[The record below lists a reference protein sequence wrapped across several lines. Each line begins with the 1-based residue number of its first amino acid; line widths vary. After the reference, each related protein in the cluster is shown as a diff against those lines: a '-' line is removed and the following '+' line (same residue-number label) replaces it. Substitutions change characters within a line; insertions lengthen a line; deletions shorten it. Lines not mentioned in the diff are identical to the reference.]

1 METPSKNRGR
11 KISKVTTTALQ
22 SQAKSTLK
30 TQPIKNAKDA
40 AKQSEQRRISLP
52 PASLRHQTT
61 QASNNHHPPPP
72 PPTFFPSSLMPPP
85 QPQLQHRFSSFVIND
100 ENDTHETKHRIE
112 QNNNYR
118 RTTSPHCH
126 SSKSGARQEQRTRQ
140 EHTLS
145 ISTLIHQVRLERDGS
160 HHHIPI
166 ITVIIDS
173 IIIRTEQKCIENE
186 EFGTGSNRT
195 PDQHSFVHHIVTV
208 RS

>member
-11 KISKVTTTALQ
+11 EISKITTTALQ

-30 TQPIKNAKDA
+30 TELIKNAKDA
-40 AKQSEQRRISLP
+40 AKQSEQRWILL

-61 QASNNHHPPPP
+61 QTPNNPHPPPP
-72 PPTFFPSSLMPPP
+72 SSTFFPSPLMS
-85 QPQLQHRFSSFVIND
+85 PQLQHRFSSFVIND

-186 EFGTGSNRT
+186 EFGTGANRT